1 MYNPFCVIINKLWG
15 TRVPELEIDEYQN
28 YTDTR
33 LSEELK
39 NVGNEKIIRDEAS
52 AISKELEGK

>member
-1 MYNPFCVIINKLWG
+1 MYNPFCTIINKLWG

-28 YTDTR
+28 YTDTS

-39 NVGNEKIIRDEAS
+39 NVGNEKIILDES
-52 AISKELEGK
+52 TRI

>member
-1 MYNPFCVIINKLWG
+1 MYNPFCTIINKLWG

-39 NVGNEKIIRDEAS
+39 KVWNEKIILD
-52 AISKELEGK
+52 

>member
-1 MYNPFCVIINKLWG
+1 MYNPFCTIINKLWG
-15 TRVPELEIDEYQN
+15 TRVLELEIDEYQN

-39 NVGNEKIIRDEAS
+39 NVGNEKIIRDES
-52 AISKELEGK
+52 TSI

>member
-39 NVGNEKIIRDEAS
+39 NVGNEKIIRDES
-52 AISKELEGK
+52 TSI